1 MQTKTRIVHKK
12 SGIKM
17 SDMWVIKTKPTAN
30 KQTTPKEKKS

>member
-17 SDMWVIKTKPTAN
+17 ADMWVIKTKPTAK
-30 KQTTPKEKKS
+30 KQNIPKEQKS